1 MEEDFGNCL
10 AKILDKM
17 SDIFIQRKLL
27 SERHFQARKQ
37 KKCTL
42 RRFTVGSKRG
52 AERLVLRPAVYLL
65 PRLGVSKYTAGLITN
80 PCTSSLDPM

>member
-37 KKCTL
+37 KNRTL
-42 RRFTVGSKRG
+42 RRFGVGSKRRQDG
-52 AERLVLRPAVYLL
+52 WY
-65 PRLGVSKYTAGLITN
+65 
-80 PCTSSLDPM
+80 LDPLCIYYRG